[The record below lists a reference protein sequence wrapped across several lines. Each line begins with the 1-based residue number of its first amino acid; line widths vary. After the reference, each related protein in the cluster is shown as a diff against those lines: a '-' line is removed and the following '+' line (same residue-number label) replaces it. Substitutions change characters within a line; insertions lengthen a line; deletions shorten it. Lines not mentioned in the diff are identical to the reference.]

1 MMKCCDKEIMI
12 LSGFHHVD
20 NVWGF
25 NVGACQTCGN
35 VFRMDGWPNKDVF
48 ALTLSGEVEKIDMK
62 KKAQEEFD
70 KVPGPTVTVPSGL
83 EVEMLPEKYYMRRYQ
98 GSVMNRPTPNNIGG
112 WAMFVLKDRS
122 VFEKLTDEDKE
133 FLHDQQFEVY
143 RVWNSS
149 KA

>member
-20 NVWGF
+20 NAWGF

-35 VFRMDGWPNKDVF
+35 VFRMNGWPNKSIM
-48 ALTLSGEVEKIDMK
+48 ALTMDGRAFEPTPPPPPPKEK
-62 KKAQEEFD
+62 
-70 KVPGPTVTVPSGL
+70 GPMVTVPSGL
-83 EVEMLPEKYYMRRYQ
+83 EVEMLPEREYMGKYQ
-98 GSVMNRPTPNNIGG
+98 GSVMSRPMPHDIGG
-112 WAMFVLKDRS
+112 WARFVLNDRS
-122 VFEKLTDEDKE
+122 VFDSLTNEDKQ

-143 RVWNSS
+143 RVWNRN